1 MTRRA
6 VVIIGHGSRQAE
18 SNERFIEAVAA
29 YQRRRSDLDVSYG
42 FIELA
47 APEMS
52 AALRLAAKRAD
63 EVVALPMQLF
73 HALHV
78 KNDIPLAL
86 KEVRQEF
93 PNVQFRAADALGPH
107 PSLAALAWKRA
118 CETGALPCEN
128 PEQVSIV
135 VVGRGSSD
143 PGANSDFYKA
153 VRLFAE
159 GRGLR
164 WVVPCYIAMAEPKL
178 EQTLDLVAR
187 TRPGKLVVVPYF
199 LLTGVLVERIQEKA
213 REFARDYPWVPVEV
227 AAPLGSDDLLF
238 DVFDERLEQATSGR
252 HALPCD
258 TCKYRIELPSQEE
271 HVGGLK
277 TLLWSQRHRLTHNQ
291 AMPHVHA
298 HKPMKK
304 HVLICGNVDCADRG
318 SIRLLSTLRAELKR
332 RGLRKEIEV
341 TRTACMGRC
350 GEGPT
355 VAVYPDG
362 IWYREVQ
369 AADVPELIE
378 EHLLSDRIVARLV
391 DNIM

>member
-18 SNERFIEAVAA
+18 SNERFLEVVAT
-29 YQRRRSDLDVSYG
+29 YQRRRPDLDVSHG

-52 AALRLAAKRAD
+52 VALRSAAQRAE

-78 KNDIPLAL
+78 KNDIPLVL
-86 KEVRQEF
+86 KDLRAEF
-93 PNVQFRAADALGPH
+93 PRVPFRAADALGTH

-118 CETGALPCEN
+118 CETDALPCN
-128 PEQVSIV
+128 DPSDVSV
-135 VVGRGSSD
+135 VMVGRGASD
-143 PGANSDFYKA
+143 PGATSDFYKV
-153 VRLFAE
+153 VRLFTE

-164 WVVPCYIAMAEPKL
+164 WVVPCFIAIAEPG
-178 EQTLDLVAR
+178 LDQALDFIAR
-187 TRPGKLVVVPYF
+187 TRPRKVLVVPYL
-199 LLTGVLVERIQEKA
+199 LLTGVLIDRIQEKVRA
-213 REFARDYPWVPVEV
+213 FARNYPWVPVEV
-227 AAPLGSDDLLF
+227 APPLGLDDLLL
-238 DVFDERLEQATSGR
+238 DVLDERVEQACSGA

-258 TCKYRIELPSQEE
+258 TCRYRIELPGQQE
-271 HVGGLK
+271 HLGGLK

-291 AMPHVHA
+291 AMPHTHA

-304 HVLICGNVDCADRG
+304 HVLVCGNVDCADRG
-318 SIRLLSTLRAELKR
+318 SIRLLSTLRGELKQ

-355 VAVYPDG
+355 MAVYPDG
-362 IWYREVQ
+362 IWYRGVQ
-369 AADVPELIE
+369 ADDVNELIE
-378 EHLLSDRIVARLV
+378 EHLTGDRIVARLV

>member
-1 MTRRA
+1 MSRRA
-6 VVIIGHGSRQAE
+6 VVIIGHGSRQAA
-18 SNERFIEAVAA
+18 SNDRFVEVVEA
-29 YQRRRSDLDVSYG
+29 YQRRRADFDVSHGY
-42 FIELA
+42 IELA
-47 APEMS
+47 SPEMS
-52 AALRLAAKRAD
+52 DALRAAAQQAE
-63 EVVALPMQLF
+63 EVVVLPMQLF

-78 KNDIPLAL
+78 KNDIPLVL
-86 KEVRQEF
+86 KELRSEFSRVRF
-93 PNVQFRAADALGPH
+93 LAADALGPH

-118 CETGALPCEN
+118 CETGVLPCQD
-128 PEQVSIV
+128 PSDVSV
-135 VVGRGSSD
+135 VMVGRGASD
-143 PGANSDFYKA
+143 PGATSDFYKV

-164 WVVPCYIAMAEPKL
+164 WVMPCFIAIAEPGL
-178 EQTLDLVAR
+178 DQTLDFIAR
-187 TRPGKLVVVPYF
+187 TRPGKLLVVPYF
-199 LLTGVLVERIQEKA
+199 LLTGVLIDRIEEKVRA
-213 REFARDYPWVPVEV
+213 FARDYPWVPVEI
-227 AAPLGSDDLLF
+227 ASPLGLDELLF
-238 DVFDERLEQATSGR
+238 EVFDERIEQAFSGS

-258 TCKYRIELPSQEE
+258 TCRYRIALPNQEE
-271 HVGGLK
+271 HLGGLK

-291 AMPHVHA
+291 AMPHTHA

-318 SIRLLSTLRAELKR
+318 AIGLLSTLRAELKQ

-362 IWYREVQ
+362 IWYRGVQ
-369 AADVPELIE
+369 ADDVKELIE
-378 EHLLSDRIVARLV
+378 EHLTNDRIVARLV